1 MPYRE
6 LLIISASAVLMA
18 VLVAAAGLP
27 LPWAAF
33 GLGVMALMVA
43 ATRPL
48 GAAEANRAAVE
59 AERAEGAVPADRAA
73 HLLGEVIE
81 TLPDPFLVLD
91 AQKEILLANT
101 PARAVFEKISTGS
114 HISAIIR
121 APIVLDAIAHTA
133 EEGGRA
139 TVDYEQ
145 RVPIERRFEVHVASI
160 GAWRGGEARQG
171 QPAMAVLLRD
181 LTQQERVER
190 MRADFVANAS
200 HELRTPLASVLGF
213 IETLQGAARKDE
225 RARDEFLE
233 LMRSQAARMARLIDD
248 LLSLNRIEL
257 NAHLRPNDEVDLK
270 PVVGH
275 VVDVLAPLAREVG
288 VELVVSCPDE
298 PLMVR
303 GDRDELVQVFQN
315 LVENALKYGE
325 SGKRVD
331 LVGELRDGGGVRIT
345 VRDYGPGIAP
355 EHVPRLTERF
365 YRVDVTDSRQKGGT
379 GLGLAIVKHILNRHR
394 AKLAI
399 RSRLGEGA
407 SFIVDLPGVKEPL

>member
-1 MPYRE
+1 VFDKVEPGRHV
-6 LLIISASAVLMA
+6 SAV
-18 VLVAAAGLP
+18 
-27 LPWAAF
+27 
-33 GLGVMALMVA
+33 
-43 ATRPL
+43 
-48 GAAEANRAAVE
+48 
-59 AERAEGAVPADRAA
+59 
-73 HLLGEVIE
+73 
-81 TLPDPFLVLD
+81 
-91 AQKEILLANT
+91 
-101 PARAVFEKISTGS
+101 
-114 HISAIIR
+114 IR
-121 APIVLDAIAHTA
+121 APIVLDTITQTA
-133 EEGGRA
+133 ASGGSA

-160 GAWRGGEARQG
+160 AAWKDGDGENGR
-171 QPAMAVLLRD
+171 PVMAVLLRD

-213 IETLQGAARKDE
+213 IETLQGAARNDE
-225 RARDEFLE
+225 RAREEFLE

-257 NAHLRPNDEVDLK
+257 NAHLRPSDEVDLSQ
-270 PVVGH
+270 VVGH
-275 VVDVLAPLAREVG
+275 VVDVLAPLAREID
-288 VELVVSCPDE
+288 VELAVSVPDG
-298 PLMVR
+298 PLKVR
-303 GDRDELVQVFQN
+303 GDRDELVQVVQN

-331 LVGELRDGGGVRIT
+331 LVCEPRDGGGVRLT

-407 SFIVDLPGVKEPL
+407 SFIVDLPGANERP